1 MTPFSSVEFFLLM
14 AIFIVVLFACKYF
27 IPEKNYKYALAF
39 LNALFL
45 ITVYPKPYHF
55 LILIGFAFLSTYLI
69 SDVLKIKN
77 KLCGIIILLL
87 PMLLV
92 KSDIRFHFYP
102 FELNNIL
109 SFAGL
114 SYVSFRIIGYYMDKV
129 PTEKIADFTSYFNFL
144 SFTPTLL
151 IGPIDKF
158 SRFNSSQNNGFAN
171 LTTENFIPGWEA
183 VVKGIVFKFIIAEVI
198 DRYWLSLVSDSSKEI
213 LHMASNMYAYYFY
226 LFFDF
231 AGYSLMALGIGK
243 MMGMN
248 VPVNFTNPFV
258 AMNPQDFW
266 RRFHISLGDWLK
278 DYFFTPLYMF
288 FTRKKRLKAYPATRQ
303 NMALIFTFLLMGC
316 WNGFKFNYIL
326 SGFLFGVFAAIH
338 NSYVIQ
344 CKKKGRDVFFGNMD
358 PLKVKIISIV
368 IMFNIVAFA
377 LYIFSGRFP
386 FISK

>member
-1 MTPFSSVEFFLLM
+1 MIPFSSVEFFFLM
-14 AIFIVVLFACKYF
+14 AIFIVVLSACKYF

-45 ITVYPKPYHF
+45 ITVYPKPTHF
-55 LILIGFAFLSTYLI
+55 LLLIGFAFLGTYVL

-77 KLCGIIILLL
+77 KIWGIMILLL

-102 FELNNIL
+102 FEMNNIL

-114 SYVSFRIIGYYMDKV
+114 SYASFRIIGYYMDKI
-129 PTEKIADFTSYFNFL
+129 PTEKIADFTSYFNYL

-158 SRFNSSQNNGFAN
+158 SRFKSSQHMGFTN
-171 LTTENFIPGWEA
+171 INSENFTPGWNA
-183 VVKGIVFKFIIAEVI
+183 FVKGVVFKFIIAEVI
-198 DRYWLSLVSDSSKEI
+198 DRYWLSLFPGSSKEVF
-213 LHMASNMYAYYFY
+213 HMANNMYAYYFY

-258 AMNPQDFW
+258 AVNPQDFW

-278 DYFFTPLYMF
+278 DYFFTPLYLF
-288 FTRKKRLKAYPATRQ
+288 FTRKKSLKKYPATRQ

-326 SGFLFGVFAAIH
+326 SGFLFGIFAAVH
-338 NSYVIQ
+338 NTYIIQ
-344 CKKKGRDVFFGNMD
+344 CKKKGRDVFFGNMA
-358 PLKVKIISIV
+358 PLKVKIISV
-368 IMFNIVAFA
+368 FIMFNIVAFA
-377 LYIFSGRFP
+377 MYIFSGRCP
-386 FISK
+386 FL